1 MYTEEEEEEEE
12 EEEKM
17 QWKFNKSEN
26 FHYS

>member
-1 MYTEEEEEEEE
+1 MYTEEEEEEE